1 MAGQQGQQLPSRL
14 NQDFRYIVGVD
25 DFNFAD
31 PVGQRLPQVCD
42 RNQIP
47 DFQLVDVAKVA
58 GTVVAPVSGNDA
70 VGVLAANGQAGL
82 AQMGGSIRHVLF
94 RCAEKDGH
102 FQLHNGNGNHTE
114 HLIRKAV
121 IR

>member
-70 VGVLAANGQAGL
+70 VGVFPADGQAGL
-82 AQMGGSIRHVLF
+82 AEVGSSVRHVLL
-94 RCAEKDGH
+94 RCSQKDGH
-102 FQLHNGNGNHTE
+102 FQLHNGNGNHAE
-114 HLIRKAV
+114 YFIPNAIV
-121 IR
+121 